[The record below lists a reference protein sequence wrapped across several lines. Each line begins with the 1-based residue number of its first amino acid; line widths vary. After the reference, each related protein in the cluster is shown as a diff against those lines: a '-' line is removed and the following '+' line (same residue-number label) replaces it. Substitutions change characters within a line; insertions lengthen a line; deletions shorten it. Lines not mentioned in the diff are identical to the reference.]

1 MLVVL
6 LLAGA
11 PILFGERARA
21 TEQAIVPLTPPG
33 EQQVA
38 PIGPAASGQVVQG
51 VAPSQEQGIGPVEP
65 PTENEKAASTA
76 GKVTIGVLAAVVSMA
91 AMAAQLLLL

>member
-21 TEQAIVPLTPPG
+21 TEQAIVPLTPAQ
-33 EQQVA
+33 EQQVV
-38 PIGPAASGQVVQG
+38 PIGPAGGQVVQG
-51 VAPSQEQGIGPVEP
+51 ATASQEQAIGPKDP
-65 PTENEKAASTA
+65 PSESEKAASTA